1 MQIRQAVEADV
12 IWLSH
17 LLGALA
23 AAGKRNLPYDEGF
36 VRDRYVAHPDN
47 IACYVAVDD
56 DGDLLGMQVLMRAA
70 KGNAYGVPEGWGI
83 IGTHVGLHAARLGV
97 GKALF
102 ARTHAA
108 AQAAG
113 LPKID
118 ATMGAD
124 NPEALGYYGA
134 MGFQSYRSDVGTVS
148 KAFDLSSTTPA

>member
-12 IWLSH
+12 IELSH

-23 AAGKRNLPYDEGF
+23 AAGKRSLPYDEEF
-36 VRDRYVAHPDN
+36 VRTRYVAHPDN
-47 IACYVAVDD
+47 IACHVAVDVN
-56 DGDLLGMQVLMRAA
+56 GDLLGMQVLMRAA
-70 KGNAYGVPEGWGI
+70 EGNAYGVPAGWGI
-83 IGTHVGLHAARLGV
+83 IGTHVGLHAARRGV

-124 NPEALGYYGA
+124 NSEALGYYNA
-134 MGFQSYRSDVGTVS
+134 MGFQSYRSHAGKVS
-148 KAFDLSSTTPA
+148 KAFDLAARAGA